1 MSGNQMALLKQIMEI
16 GFTAI
21 ELNLFLD
28 THPDNSAA
36 FRDFQETSAK
46 YRQLTEEY
54 QRQYGPLYP
63 DGQYDKTG
71 YWKWTESPWP
81 WEI

>member
-1 MSGNQMALLKQIMEI
+1 VNKTQMALLKQIMEI

-36 FRDFQETSAK
+36 FRDFQEASAR
-46 YRQLTEEY
+46 YRKLTEEY

-63 DGQYDKTG
+63 DGQYDTAG
-71 YWKWTESPWP
+71 HWRWTESPWP